1 MKISETLY
9 NELNKPY
16 TYTVNN
22 SGKQIREKIIDI
34 IANKYDLSDEN
45 KTNIKKILFE
55 IHNCSL
61 IIDDVQD
68 KSLLR
73 RGADCAYIKYGVGLS
88 INSAYLKLFEL
99 ISKYKYNSIIT
110 CLKELHYGQGMD
122 VYWSENNICPTN
134 YEYLLMISLNTTALF
149 KLISNLI
156 NEIINI
162 DTTEL
167 KNYLNL
173 FGNYFQILDD
183 YINLTDSKYWQKK
196 GYWYRYY

>member
-1 MKISETLY
+1 
-9 NELNKPY
+9 
-16 TYTVNN
+16 
-22 SGKQIREKIIDI
+22 
-34 IANKYDLSDEN
+34 
-45 KTNIKKILFE
+45 
-55 IHNCSL
+55 
-61 IIDDVQD
+61 
-68 KSLLR
+68 
-73 RGADCAYIKYGVGLS
+73 
-88 INSAYLKLFEL
+88 
-99 ISKYKYNSIIT
+99 
-110 CLKELHYGQGMD
+110 MD

-134 YEYLLMISLNTTALF
+134 YEYLLMISLKTTALF

-196 GYWYRYY
+196 DIAQILLKKNTHFRLFWQLIKK

>member
-73 RGADCAYIKYGVGLS
+73 RGADYSYINMVGLS

-110 CLKELHYGQGMD
+110 CLKNYIMVKEWMFIGQKIIYVLQIM
-122 VYWSENNICPTN
+122 NI
-134 YEYLLMISLNTTALF
+134 Y
-149 KLISNLI
+149 
-156 NEIINI
+156 
-162 DTTEL
+162 
-167 KNYLNL
+167 
-173 FGNYFQILDD
+173 
-183 YINLTDSKYWQKK
+183 
-196 GYWYRYY
+196 